1 MILQCQIKIQ
11 VRMAAEEKV
20 WAQQAQTISVI
31 RFQIT
36 APLIKTMPISN
47 SAGRLGAV

>member
-11 VRMAAEEKV
+11 VRMGAEEKV
-20 WAQQAQTISVI
+20 LTQQAQTISLI
-31 RFQIT
+31 RLIT

-47 SAGRLGAV
+47 LAGRLGVA